1 MFFICQAEK
10 QIQASLSPRIMVH
23 VVQYMTVLWEK
34 NSPSQGVVFKPHGKK
49 SLSEL
54 TERQSPNLTTKNKKV
69 EDWGAGEW
77 RDVFVFFS
85 PVFFSNEE
93 RVLLVLTWN
102 PLRHILPDCQGPKQ
116 KVEEYYVQPRWVFIF
131 WVFKVSWSWRSDLGH
146 GIVTVPWKTY
156 KALRFIVRG
165 IAQPLAGHL
174 SFA

>member
-23 VVQYMTVLWEK
+23 VVQNMTVLWEK

-77 RDVFVFFS
+77 RDVFVFF
-85 PVFFSNEE
+85 PQFFFPTKRGYFWS
-93 RVLLVLTWN
+93 LLGT
-102 PLRHILPDCQGPKQ
+102 
-116 KVEEYYVQPRWVFIF
+116 
-131 WVFKVSWSWRSDLGH
+131 RSDISSPTAKDLSRRLKSTMFNQG
-146 GIVTVPWKTY
+146 GFSFFGFLKLVGVEDLILAMGSWPSPEKPTKPWD
-156 KALRFIVRG
+156 
-165 IAQPLAGHL
+165 L
-174 SFA
+174 SWEELLNL